1 MRKNN
6 ETKQHTNVVLLFFV
20 TLIVFLML
28 SPISSVTAH
37 AAKNTVSIGKTGQSV
52 YITFSLEKS
61 SQIDKNS
68 KKNEINTFE
77 LNSLYDDYYAYVP
90 FWIVE
95 NLKYYDV
102 SSVFG
107 FDKYSHSYLN

>member
-61 SQIDKNS
+61 SQIDHYYITISDNYGTYITSFTRSGSVNS
-68 KKNEINTFE
+68 NFTRVVKLSKLKKLVDII
-77 LNSLYDDYYAYVP
+77 P
-90 FWIVE
+90 
-95 NLKYYDV
+95 LKQ
-102 SSVFG
+102 
-107 FDKYSHSYLN
+107 L

>member
-61 SQIDKNS
+61 SQIDHYYITISDNYGTYITGGADIFLDHLPINVRDGSSCYKS
-68 KKNEINTFE
+68 KT
-77 LNSLYDDYYAYVP
+77 
-90 FWIVE
+90 
-95 NLKYYDV
+95 
-102 SSVFG
+102 SSVL
-107 FDKYSHSYLN
+107 KWAHSSK

>member
-61 SQIDKNS
+61 SQIDH
-68 KKNEINTFE
+68 
-77 LNSLYDDYYAYVP
+77 YYITISDNYSTYITSFTRSGSVNFNFTRGGCGHFLGP
-90 FWIVE
+90 FTNQCPRRIK
-95 NLKYYDV
+95 L
-102 SSVFG
+102 
-107 FDKYSHSYLN
+107 L